1 MNAPTLEE
9 AFGADRCQ
17 VLCESMTEMSDKAV
31 ALCSTYLEKPSMQMK
46 NWINGQEPSKQPTLN
61 RLYALGSYASNHYLM
76 NVEDHTQT
84 IVHLLSYPSGMAHL
98 WSYMSLARVVAES
111 ACHFAELEDHKA
123 DPELRLLRG
132 IVSHIN
138 NIVDSKRTVSD
149 ISSTTENYNLT
160 NTIDAY
166 MGSIEQLLKEVD
178 ISVRRDNRGRIN
190 ALVKGEIKCSSKVNM
205 TDIQNKRLTHIP
217 AAYRLGSAVTHGQ
230 HYTLSTKY
238 IGGENHA
245 KYDIELLVHAVLIC
259 LDGLMA
265 MVVACCDAPT
275 SYTKR
280 SSELMKRIIS
290 VNTK

>member
-1 MNAPTLEE
+1 MTAPTLEE

-31 ALCSTYLEKPSMQMK
+31 ALCSKYLEKPSIQMK
-46 NWINGQEPSKQPTLN
+46 NWINGQDPSQQPTLN

-84 IVHLLSYPSGMAHL
+84 MVHLLSYPSGMAHL

-111 ACHFAELEDHKA
+111 ACHFAELEDQKV

-132 IVSHIN
+132 IACHIN
-138 NIVDSKRTVSD
+138 NITGSKQLVSD
-149 ISSTTENYNLT
+149 ISRTTENPSLANG
-160 NTIDAY
+160 IDSY
-166 MGSIEQLLKEVD
+166 LDGTEQLLKEVD
-178 ISVRRDNRGRIN
+178 ISVRRDNRRRIN
-190 ALVKGEIKCSSKVNM
+190 ALVKGETRCSLKVNM
-205 TDIQNKRLTHIP
+205 TDIQNKRLTHVP

-230 HYTLSTKY
+230 HYTLPTKY
-238 IGGENHA
+238 VNREIHA

-259 LDGLMA
+259 LDGLVA

-275 SYTKR
+275 SYMKR
-280 SSELMKRIIS
+280 SSELMKQIIS
-290 VNTK
+290 VKSK

>member
-1 MNAPTLEE
+1 MATPTLEE

-46 NWINGQEPSKQPTLN
+46 NWINGQEPSQQPTLN

-84 IVHLLSYPSGMAHL
+84 IVHLLSYPSDTAHL

-111 ACHFAELEDHKA
+111 ACHFAELEDQKA

-190 ALVKGEIKCSSKVNM
+190 ALKVNM
-205 TDIQNKRLTHIP
+205 TDIQNKRLTHAP
-217 AAYRLGSAVTHGQ
+217 AAYRIGSAVTHGQ

-238 IGGENHA
+238 VGGEIHA

-259 LDGLMA
+259 LDGLMT

-275 SYTKR
+275 SYMKR

-290 VNTK
+290 VKAK

>member
-1 MNAPTLEE
+1 MTAPTLEE
-9 AFGADRCQ
+9 AFGADHCQ

-31 ALCSTYLEKPSMQMK
+31 ALCSKYLEKSNMQMN
-46 NWINGQEPSKQPTLN
+46 NWINGQDPSQRPTLN
-61 RLYALGSYASNHYLM
+61 HLYALGSYASTHYLM

-84 IVHLLSYPSGMAHL
+84 IVHLLSCPSGMAHL
-98 WSYMSLARVVAES
+98 WSYMSLARVATES
-111 ACHFAELEDHKA
+111 ACHFAELEDQKV

-132 IVSHIN
+132 IACHIN
-138 NIVDSKRTVSD
+138 NMVDSKRTVSD
-149 ISSTTENYNLT
+149 ISGTTENYNLT
-160 NTIDAY
+160 NTIDVY
-166 MGSIEQLLKEVD
+166 MGCIEQLLKEAD
-178 ISVRRDNRGRIN
+178 ISVRRDNCGRIN
-190 ALVKGEIKCSSKVNM
+190 ALVKGEIACQLKVNM
-205 TDIQNKRLTHIP
+205 TDIQNKRLTHVP

-238 IGGENHA
+238 VGGEIHA

-275 SYTKR
+275 SYMKR

-290 VNTK
+290 VKVK

>member
-1 MNAPTLEE
+1 MTAPKLEE
-9 AFGADRCQ
+9 AFGSDRCQ

-31 ALCSTYLEKPSMQMK
+31 ALCSKYIEKPSIQMK
-46 NWINGQEPSKQPTLN
+46 NWINGQDPSQQPTLN

-84 IVHLLSYPSGMAHL
+84 IVHLLSCPSGMAHL

-111 ACHFAELEDHKA
+111 ACHFAELEDQEA

-132 IVSHIN
+132 IASHIN
-138 NIVDSKRTVSD
+138 NITGSKQVVSD
-149 ISSTTENYNLT
+149 ISSTNEHPSLANA
-160 NTIDAY
+160 IDSY
-166 MGSIEQLLKEVD
+166 LDDIVQLLKEVG

-190 ALVKGEIKCSSKVNM
+190 ALVKGKITCPLKVNM
-205 TDIQNKRLTHIP
+205 TDIQNRRLTHVP

-238 IGGENHA
+238 VGGEIHA
-245 KYDIELLVHAVLIC
+245 KYDIELLVRAVLIC
-259 LDGLMA
+259 LDGLVA

-275 SYTKR
+275 SYMKR
-280 SSELMKRIIS
+280 SSELMKQIIS
-290 VNTK
+290 VKAK

>member
-1 MNAPTLEE
+1 MTAPTLEE
-9 AFGADRCQ
+9 AFGSDRCQ

-31 ALCSTYLEKPSMQMK
+31 ALCSKYLEKPSIQMK
-46 NWINGQEPSKQPTLN
+46 KWINGQDPSQQPTLN

-111 ACHFAELEDHKA
+111 ACYFAELEDQKV

-132 IVSHIN
+132 IACHIN
-138 NIVDSKRTVSD
+138 NITGSKQVVSD
-149 ISSTTENYNLT
+149 ISRTTEHPGLANAIDNYMDGT
-160 NTIDAY
+160 
-166 MGSIEQLLKEVD
+166 EQLLKEVD
-178 ISVRRDNRGRIN
+178 ISVRRGNRGKIN
-190 ALVKGEIKCSSKVNM
+190 ALIKSEIACPLKVNM
-205 TDIQNKRLTHIP
+205 TDIQNKRLTHVP

-238 IGGENHA
+238 VNKEIQA
-245 KYDIELLVHAVLIC
+245 DYDIELLVHAVLIC
-259 LDGLMA
+259 LDGLVA

-275 SYTKR
+275 SYMKR

-290 VNTK
+290 VKAK

>member
-1 MNAPTLEE
+1 MTTPTLEE

-46 NWINGQEPSKQPTLN
+46 NWINGQEPSLQPTLN
-61 RLYALGSYASNHYLM
+61 HLYALGSYASTHYLM

-84 IVHLLSYPSGMAHL
+84 IVHLLSCPSDTAHL

-111 ACHFAELEDHKA
+111 ACHFAELEDRKV

-138 NIVDSKRTVSD
+138 NIVDSKRTVAD
-149 ISSTTENYNLT
+149 ISGTTENYDLT
-160 NTIDAY
+160 NVIDTY
-166 MGSIEQLLKEVD
+166 MDGIEQLLKEVD
-178 ISVRRDNRGRIN
+178 ILVRRGNRGRIN
-190 ALVKGEIKCSSKVNM
+190 ALVKGETTCPLKVNM
-205 TDIQNKRLTHIP
+205 TDIQNRRLTHVP
-217 AAYRLGSAVTHGQ
+217 AAYRLGSAVAHGQ
-230 HYTLSTKY
+230 HYTLPTKY
-238 IGGENHA
+238 VNREIHA
-245 KYDIELLVHAVLIC
+245 EYDIELLAHAVLIC
-259 LDGLMA
+259 LDGLRA

-275 SYTKR
+275 SYMKR

-290 VNTK
+290 VKTK

>member
-1 MNAPTLEE
+1 MTTPTLEE

-46 NWINGQEPSKQPTLN
+46 NWINGQEPSQQPTLN

-111 ACHFAELEDHKA
+111 ACHFAELEDQKA

-190 ALVKGEIKCSSKVNM
+190 ALVKGKITCPLKVNM
-205 TDIQNKRLTHIP
+205 TDIQNRRLTHVP
-217 AAYRLGSAVTHGQ
+217 AAYRLGSVVTHGQ

-238 IGGENHA
+238 VNREIHA
-245 KYDIELLVHAVLIC
+245 EYNIELLVHAVLIC
-259 LDGLMA
+259 LDGLRA
-265 MVVACCDAPT
+265 MVTEIGRAHV
-275 SYTKR
+275 
-280 SSELMKRIIS
+280 
-290 VNTK
+290 

>member
-1 MNAPTLEE
+1 MTTPTLEE

-17 VLCESMTEMSDKAV
+17 VLCESMTEMSGKAV
-31 ALCSTYLEKPSMQMK
+31 ALCSKYLEKPSMQMT
-46 NWINGQEPSKQPTLN
+46 NWINEQDPSQQPTLN
-61 RLYALGSYASNHYLM
+61 RLYALGSYASTHYLM

-84 IVHLLSYPSGMAHL
+84 IVHLLSCPSDTAHL
-98 WSYMSLARVVAES
+98 WSYMSLSRVVAES
-111 ACHFAELEDHKA
+111 ACHFAELEDQKV

-132 IVSHIN
+132 VACHIN
-138 NIVDSKRTVSD
+138 NITGSKQVVSD

-178 ISVRRDNRGRIN
+178 ISVRRDNRGKIN
-190 ALVKGEIKCSSKVNM
+190 ALVKGETRCSLKVNM
-205 TDIQNKRLTHIP
+205 TDIQNKRLTHVP

-230 HYTLSTKY
+230 HYTLPTKY
-238 IGGENHA
+238 VNREIHA

-259 LDGLMA
+259 LDGLVA

-275 SYTKR
+275 SYMKR

-290 VNTK
+290 VKAK

>member
-1 MNAPTLEE
+1 MTAPKLEE
-9 AFGADRCQ
+9 AFGSDRCQ

-31 ALCSTYLEKPSMQMK
+31 ALCSKYIEKPSIQMK
-46 NWINGQEPSKQPTLN
+46 NWINGQDPSQQPTLN

-84 IVHLLSYPSGMAHL
+84 IVHLLSCPSGMAHL

-111 ACHFAELEDHKA
+111 ACHFAELEDQKA

-132 IVSHIN
+132 IASHIN
-138 NIVDSKRTVSD
+138 NITGSKQVVSD
-149 ISSTTENYNLT
+149 ISSTNEHPSLANA
-160 NTIDAY
+160 IDSY
-166 MGSIEQLLKEVD
+166 LDDIVQLLKEVG

-190 ALVKGEIKCSSKVNM
+190 ALVKGKITCPLKVNM
-205 TDIQNKRLTHIP
+205 TDIQNRRLTHVP

-238 IGGENHA
+238 VGGEIHA
-245 KYDIELLVHAVLIC
+245 KYDIELLVRAVLIC
-259 LDGLMA
+259 LDGLVA

-275 SYTKR
+275 SYMKR
-280 SSELMKRIIS
+280 SSELMKQIIS
-290 VNTK
+290 VKAK

>member
-1 MNAPTLEE
+1 MTTPTLEE

-46 NWINGQEPSKQPTLN
+46 NWINGQEPSQQPTLN

-76 NVEDHTQT
+76 NVEDHAQT
-84 IVHLLSYPSGMAHL
+84 MAHLLSHPSGMAHL

-111 ACHFAELEDHKA
+111 ACHFAELEDQKV

-178 ISVRRDNRGRIN
+178 ISVRRDNRGKIN
-190 ALVKGEIKCSSKVNM
+190 ALVKGEIKCPLKVNM
-205 TDIQNKRLTHIP
+205 TDIQNKRLTHVP
-217 AAYRLGSAVTHGQ
+217 AAYRLGSVVTHGQ

-238 IGGENHA
+238 VNREIHA
-245 KYDIELLVHAVLIC
+245 EYSIELLVHAVLIC
-259 LDGLMA
+259 LDGLRA
-265 MVVACCDAPT
+265 MVTGCCSNST
-275 SYTKR
+275 SYAKH
-280 SSELMKRIIS
+280 SLEWMKRLVS
-290 VNTK
+290 MKVE

>member
-1 MNAPTLEE
+1 MATPTLEE

-17 VLCESMTEMSDKAV
+17 VLCESMTEMSGKAV
-31 ALCSTYLEKPSMQMK
+31 ALCSKYFEKPSMQMT
-46 NWINGQEPSKQPTLN
+46 NWINEQDPSQQPTLN
-61 RLYALGSYASNHYLM
+61 RLYALGSYASTHYLM

-84 IVHLLSYPSGMAHL
+84 IVHLLSCPSGMAHL

-111 ACHFAELEDHKA
+111 ACHVAELEDQEA

-132 IVSHIN
+132 IASHIN
-138 NIVDSKRTVSD
+138 NITGSKQVVSD

-178 ISVRRDNRGRIN
+178 ISVRRDNRGKIN
-190 ALVKGEIKCSSKVNM
+190 ALVKGETRCSLKVNM
-205 TDIQNKRLTHIP
+205 TDIQNKRLTHVP

-230 HYTLSTKY
+230 HYTLPTKY
-238 IGGENHA
+238 VNREIHA

-259 LDGLMA
+259 LDGLVA

-275 SYTKR
+275 SYMKR
-280 SSELMKRIIS
+280 SSELMKQIIS
-290 VNTK
+290 VKAK

>member
-1 MNAPTLEE
+1 MTAPTLEE

-31 ALCSTYLEKPSMQMK
+31 ALCSKYIEKPSIQMK
-46 NWINGQEPSKQPTLN
+46 NWINGKDPSQQPTLN
-61 RLYALGSYASNHYLM
+61 RLYALGSYASTHYLM

-84 IVHLLSYPSGMAHL
+84 MVHLLSYPSGMAHL
-98 WSYMSLARVVAES
+98 WSYMSLARVVSES
-111 ACHFAELEDHKA
+111 ACHFAELEDQKI

-149 ISSTTENYNLT
+149 ISGTTKNYNLT

-178 ISVRRDNRGRIN
+178 ISVRRDSHGKID
-190 ALVKGEIKCSSKVNM
+190 ALVKGEITCPLKVNM
-205 TDIQNKRLTHIP
+205 TDIQNKRLTHVP

-230 HYTLSTKY
+230 HYTLPTKY
-238 IGGENHA
+238 VNREIHA
-245 KYDIELLVHAVLIC
+245 EYDIELLVHAVLIC
-259 LDGLMA
+259 LDGLRE
-265 MVVACCDAPT
+265 MVVACRDAPT
-275 SYTKR
+275 SYMKR

-290 VNTK
+290 VKAK